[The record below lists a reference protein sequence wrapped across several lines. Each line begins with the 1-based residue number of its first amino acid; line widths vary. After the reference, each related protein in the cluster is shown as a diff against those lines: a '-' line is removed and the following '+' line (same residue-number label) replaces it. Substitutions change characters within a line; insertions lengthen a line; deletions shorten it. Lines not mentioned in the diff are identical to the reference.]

1 MKHTTKEEKI
11 QMLTKVRQH
20 HQGNYFEINP
30 LREQFGSTVCNILY
44 ANRISNANLDIKGK
58 LIRFPFNPDYSA
70 MIDKYYEVSR
80 SYGKRSKENRKNA
93 KQMKIEIPSTSLY
106 AELRQLR
113 EKYGE
118 QAFENEISALMSR
131 AGYEGS
137 LVKKK
142 VLQIGL

>member
-1 MKHTTKEEKI
+1 MKHTTDEEKI
-11 QMLTKVRQH
+11 QMLMKVRQH

-44 ANRISNANLDIKGK
+44 ANRISKQNLDVKGK
-58 LIRFPFNPDYSA
+58 LVRFPFNPDYSA
-70 MIDKYYEVSR
+70 MIDKYYEVTR
-80 SYGKRSKENRKNA
+80 QYSKKHKEKNQNN
-93 KQMKIEIPSTSLY
+93 KQMKIEIPSTSCY

-118 QAFENEISALMSR
+118 QEFDKQVSAMMSSE
-131 AGYEGS
+131 GYEGS